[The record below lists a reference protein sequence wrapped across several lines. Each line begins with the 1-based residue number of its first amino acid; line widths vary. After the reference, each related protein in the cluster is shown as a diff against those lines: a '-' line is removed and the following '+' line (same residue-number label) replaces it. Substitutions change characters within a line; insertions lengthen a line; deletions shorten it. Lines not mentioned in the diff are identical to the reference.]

1 MEFVPT
7 DTLSRHEPIKTEKQL
22 KINVD
27 HILLV
32 VKDLEDTISF
42 YRHLG
47 FTHVETINRPNDT
60 VGVIKKDNL
69 MIELM
74 QLPKGHETYRELRTN
89 SDIGFRHMG
98 FRVEDIQGVY
108 ESLKD
113 KIQFDGPPVSS
124 AGRGDRTLL
133 FFKDPDGVELHF
145 IQE

>member
-1 MEFVPT
+1 
-7 DTLSRHEPIKTEKQL
+7 L

-32 VKDLEDTISF
+32 VKDLESVINF

-47 FTHVETINRPNDT
+47 FTHLETVNRPNDI

-74 QLPKGHETYRELRTN
+74 QLPVGEETYRDPRKN
-89 SDIGFRHMG
+89 SDIGFRHIG
-98 FRVEDIQGVY
+98 FRVEDMEEVY

-113 KIQFDGPPVSS
+113 KIQFDGPPVIS
-124 AGRGDRTLL
+124 AGRGARKLL

>member
-1 MEFVPT
+1 M
-7 DTLSRHEPIKTEKQL
+7 

-32 VKDLEDTISF
+32 VKDLESTINF
-42 YRHLG
+42 YRYLG
-47 FTHVETINRPNDT
+47 FTHLETVNRPNDI

-74 QLPKGHETYRELRTN
+74 QLPEGEETYRDPRKN

-98 FRVEDIQGVY
+98 FRVEDMEAVY

-113 KIQFDGPPVSS
+113 KVQFDGPPVIS
-124 AGRGDRTLL
+124 AGRGARRLL

>member
-1 MEFVPT
+1 
-7 DTLSRHEPIKTEKQL
+7 L

-42 YRHLG
+42 YKHLG
-47 FTHVETINRPNDT
+47 FTHVETIERPNDQ
-60 VGVIKKDNL
+60 VGVVKKDNL
-69 MIELM
+69 TIELM
-74 QLPKGHETYRELRTN
+74 QLPRGEETYREPRKN

-98 FRVEDIQGVY
+98 FRVEDLQKVY

-113 KIQFDGPPVSS
+113 KIEFDGPPVIS
-124 AGRGDRTLL
+124 AGRGDRKLL
-133 FFKDPDGVELHF
+133 FFKDPNGVELHF

>member
-1 MEFVPT
+1 
-7 DTLSRHEPIKTEKQL
+7 L

-32 VKDLEDTISF
+32 VKDLENTISF

-47 FTHVETINRPNDT
+47 FTHEETIKRPNDT

-74 QLPKGHETYRELRTN
+74 QLPEGHETYREPRKN
-89 SDIGFRHMG
+89 SDIGFRHIG

-113 KIQFDGPPVSS
+113 KIQFDGPPGHS
-124 AGRGDRTLL
+124 AGRGERKLL

>member
-1 MEFVPT
+1 M
-7 DTLSRHEPIKTEKQL
+7 

-32 VKDLEDTISF
+32 VKDLENTINF

-47 FTHVETINRPNDT
+47 FTHVETITRPNDT

-74 QLPKGHETYRELRTN
+74 QLPEGGETYREPRKN
-89 SDIGFRHMG
+89 SDIGFRHIG
-98 FRVEDIQGVY
+98 FRVGNLHEVY

-113 KIQFDGPPVSS
+113 KIQFDGPPVHS

-133 FFKDPDGVELHF
+133 FFKDPNGVELHF

>member
-1 MEFVPT
+1 M
-7 DTLSRHEPIKTEKQL
+7 
-22 KINVD
+22 KINID
-27 HILLV
+27 HLLLV

-47 FTHVETINRPNDT
+47 FTHVETITRPNDT

-74 QLPKGHETYRELRTN
+74 QLREGHETYREPRKN
-89 SDIGFRHMG
+89 SDIGFRHIG
-98 FRVEDIQGVY
+98 FRVEDMQEVY

-113 KIQFDGPPVSS
+113 KIQFDDPPVRS
-124 AGRGDRTLL
+124 AGRGDRKLL